1 MIAASRHLLW
11 SPAEWCISRISCCAD
26 SLSPPIVSTANGR
39 CTARMASAA
48 SLYLSTLPRAASFA
62 SLAGPVAAVARLE
75 SARVSVYLVTEAKSK
90 SAEPDLVACREICLN
105 G

>member
-1 MIAASRHLLW
+1 MIAASRHVLW

-48 SLYLSTLPRAASFA
+48 SLYLSTLPRAASFV
-62 SLAGPVAAVARLE
+62 SLAGP
-75 SARVSVYLVTEAKSK
+75 EADSLK
-90 SAEPDLVACREICLN
+90 ERRERQQHDTAL
-105 G
+105 GSE

>member
-1 MIAASRHLLW
+1 MIAASRHVLW
-11 SPAEWCISRISCCAD
+11 SSAEWCISRISCCAD

-75 SARVSVYLVTEAKSK
+75 SARVSAFILVQCKSTGK
-90 SAEPDLVACREICLN
+90 AQQRQT
-105 G
+105 